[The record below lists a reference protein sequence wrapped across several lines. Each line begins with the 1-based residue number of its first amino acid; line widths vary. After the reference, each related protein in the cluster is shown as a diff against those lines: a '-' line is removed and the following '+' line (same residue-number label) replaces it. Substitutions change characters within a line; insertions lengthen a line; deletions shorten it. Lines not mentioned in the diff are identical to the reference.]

1 MEKKFVEINLNENAY
16 GMPCHDGCQRGEL
29 FVVEIYSKRKHE

>member
-16 GMPCHDGCQRGEL
+16 GMACHDGCQRLKGMPTGG
-29 FVVEIYSKRKHE
+29 